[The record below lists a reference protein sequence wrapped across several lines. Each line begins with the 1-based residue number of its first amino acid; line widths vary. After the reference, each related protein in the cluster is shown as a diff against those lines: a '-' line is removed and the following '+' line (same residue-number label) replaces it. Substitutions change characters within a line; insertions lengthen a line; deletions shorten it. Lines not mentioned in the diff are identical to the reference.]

1 MPKLLVIDDEF
12 GVAEILESLLLDEGH
27 EVMTAV
33 NGKQGLERLAQSVPD
48 VVFVDF
54 MMPVLDGPGLIQ
66 AMRAEPAWAAIPVIL
81 MSSLPED
88 AVSTPGAGYTAFLR
102 KPFRIATVLATLHQV
117 LRSRDKQAL

>member
-33 NGKQGLERLAQSVPD
+33 NGKQALERLAQSVPD

-117 LRSRDKQAL
+117 LRSR